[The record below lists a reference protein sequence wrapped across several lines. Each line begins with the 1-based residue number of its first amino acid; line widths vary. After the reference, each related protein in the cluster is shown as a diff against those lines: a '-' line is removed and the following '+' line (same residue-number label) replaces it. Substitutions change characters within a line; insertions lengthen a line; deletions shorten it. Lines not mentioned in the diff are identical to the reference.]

1 MAAYVTAETMQ
12 NKLTEWLRAI
22 ESYNRH
28 PFELKPNRAVL
39 LVVDMQNDFLL
50 DDGSLFTEGG
60 KAAVPNIKKMVT
72 ACRQAKIPV
81 IYTVHAHE
89 DPARDGGMT
98 AVWWPELGDKT
109 ALVKGTRGA
118 EIYSELAPL
127 PGEKIIYKHRY
138 SAFYNTDLEIVLRGL
153 KVEDL
158 IIAGLMTNICCEST
172 ARDAFFRDF
181 RIFFL
186 ADGTGSVAEE
196 LHVATLRALAYAFA
210 YVTTV
215 EEMLKQI
222 GRNTKGSTGRP
233 D

>member
-1 MAAYVTAETMQ
+1 MAAYVTAETMH
-12 NKLTEWLRAI
+12 KKVKEWLRAI
-22 ESYNRH
+22 ETYNLHSLR
-28 PFELKPNRAVL
+28 LNPNKTVL
-39 LVVDMQNDFLL
+39 LVIDMQNDFLL
-50 DDGSLFTEGG
+50 DDGPLFTEGG
-60 KAAVPNIKKMVT
+60 KAAIPNVKKMIT
-72 ACRQAKIPV
+72 ACRAANIPI
-81 IYTVHAHE
+81 IYTVHAHD

-109 ALVKGTRGA
+109 ALVSGTTGA

-127 PGEKIIYKHRY
+127 PDEKIIYKHRY

-153 KVEDL
+153 KTEDI

-186 ADGTGSVAEE
+186 ADATGSIAEE
-196 LHVATLRALAYAFA
+196 LHIATLRALAYAFA

-215 EEMLKQI
+215 DETVKQI
-222 GRNTKGSTGRP
+222 GKNT
-233 D
+233 